1 MWRAQGRSS
10 PGNAGEAHAGHKS
23 GKVSGAGVLF
33 RLEMDATEAS
43 KLSEAAT
50 FVQRTC
56 AGPPPEIGLVLGS
69 GLGALADELG
79 DAQRLPYAS
88 IPHHPTSS
96 VPGHAGKLCL
106 GQLSGVR
113 VACMQGRV
121 HAYEGHALSR
131 VVFGVRLLAE
141 LGCQVVLLSN
151 AAGGI
156 AERLS
161 AGSLMRIDDHINLM
175 GDSPLRGPT
184 ARGPRFPD
192 MSRAY
197 DAELAEACRLAAVD
211 AGVRLEQ
218 GVYAGLLG
226 PSYETPAEI
235 RMLATLGA
243 DAVGMSTVPEVI
255 ALRQLGVRVGAVS
268 CITNLAAG
276 RSSEPLSHAEVEAT
290 ALRVKADFIHLF
302 TRWVARVAGLS

>member
-1 MWRAQGRSS
+1 
-10 PGNAGEAHAGHKS
+10 
-23 GKVSGAGVLF
+23 
-33 RLEMDATEAS
+33 MDATEAS
-43 KLSEAAT
+43 RLGEAAT
-50 FVQRTC
+50 FVQRESGG
-56 AGPPPEIGLVLGS
+56 GPPRLGLVLGS
-69 GLGALADELG
+69 GLGALADELIG
-79 DAQRLPYAS
+79 LQRLPYGS

-96 VPGHAGKLCL
+96 VQGHAGNLCL
-106 GQLSGVR
+106 GELAGVR

-141 LGCQVVLLSN
+141 LGCQAVLLSN

-156 AERLS
+156 AERLQ
-161 AGSLMRIDDHINLM
+161 AGDLMLIEDHLNLM
-175 GDSPLRGPT
+175 GDSPLKGPS

-192 MSRAY
+192 MSQAY
-197 DAELAEACRLAAVD
+197 DPELRRLCEQAAQQ
-211 AGVRLEQ
+211 AGVTLGR

-235 RMLATLGA
+235 RMLRTLGA

-255 ALRQLGVRVGAVS
+255 ALRQMGVRVAGVS

-290 ALRVKADFIHLF
+290 AQRVKADFIRLF
-302 TRWVARVAGLS
+302 KGWVGLVGGAA

>member
-1 MWRAQGRSS
+1 MGGLA
-10 PGNAGEAHAGHKS
+10 EALG
-23 GKVSGAGVLF
+23 GV
-33 RLEMDATEAS
+33 E
-43 KLSEAAT
+43 
-50 FVQRTC
+50 
-56 AGPPPEIGLVLGS
+56 
-69 GLGALADELG
+69 
-79 DAQRLPYAS
+79 RLPYAT

-96 VPGHAGKLCL
+96 VQGHAGNLCL
-106 GQLSGVR
+106 GELAGVR

-121 HAYEGHALSR
+121 HAYEGHPLSR
-131 VVFGVRLLAE
+131 VVFGARLLAE

-156 AERLS
+156 AERLH
-161 AGSLMRIDDHINLM
+161 AGSLMRIEDHLNLM
-175 GDSPLRGPT
+175 GDNPLRGPS

-192 MSRAY
+192 MSQAY
-197 DAELAEACRLAAVD
+197 DAELEQLCEQAARQ
-211 AGVRLEQ
+211 AGVALER

-235 RMLATLGA
+235 RMLKALGA

-290 ALRVKADFIHLF
+290 ALRVKSDFSSLF
-302 TRWVARVAGLS
+302 EGWVARIGGQA

>member
-1 MWRAQGRSS
+1 
-10 PGNAGEAHAGHKS
+10 
-23 GKVSGAGVLF
+23 
-33 RLEMDATEAS
+33 MDASEAS

-50 FVQRTC
+50 FVQRST
-56 AGPPPEIGLVLGS
+56 ADSKPRVGLVLGS
-69 GLGALADELG
+69 GLGALADELVG
-79 DAQRLPYAS
+79 LERVPYAG

-96 VPGHAGKLCL
+96 VAGHAGNLCL
-106 GQLSGVR
+106 GELGGVR

-121 HAYEGHALSR
+121 HAYEGHPLSR

-141 LGCQVVLLSN
+141 LGCEVVLLSN

-156 AERLS
+156 AERLQP
-161 AGSLMRIDDHINLM
+161 GSLMRIDDHLNLM
-175 GDSPLRGPT
+175 GDSPLRGPS

-192 MSRAY
+192 MSQAY
-197 DAELAEACRLAAVD
+197 DRELGQLCELSAKAA
-211 AGVRLEQ
+211 GITLER

-235 RMLATLGA
+235 RMLRTLGA

-276 RSSEPLSHAEVEAT
+276 LSTDLLSHTEVEAT
-290 ALRVKADFIHLF
+290 AARVKGDFIRLF
-302 TRWVARVAGLS
+302 EGWVERVGGQA

>member
-1 MWRAQGRSS
+1 
-10 PGNAGEAHAGHKS
+10 
-23 GKVSGAGVLF
+23 
-33 RLEMDATEAS
+33 MDANEAS

-50 FVQRTC
+50 FVQRNVTGG
-56 AGPPPEIGLVLGS
+56 APRVGLVLGS
-69 GLGALADELG
+69 GLGALADGLG
-79 DAQRLPYAS
+79 GLQRLAFS
-88 IPHHPTSS
+88 AIPHHPTSS
-96 VPGHAGKLCL
+96 VAGHAGNLCL
-106 GQLSGVR
+106 GELGGVR

-131 VVFGVRLLAE
+131 VVFGARLLAE
-141 LGCQVVLLSN
+141 LGCQTVLLSN

-156 AERLS
+156 AERLH

-175 GDSPLRGPT
+175 GDNPLRGPS

-192 MSRAY
+192 MSQAY
-197 DAELAEACRLAAVD
+197 DTELAQLCEQSARA
-211 AGVRLEQ
+211 AGVALER

-235 RMLATLGA
+235 RMLKTLGA

-255 ALRQLGVRVGAVS
+255 ALRQMGVRVGAVS

-276 RSSEPLSHAEVEAT
+276 RSAEPLSHAEVEAT
-290 ALRVKADFIHLF
+290 AARVKDDFIRLF
-302 TRWVARVAGLS
+302 EGWVARVGGLS

>member
-1 MWRAQGRSS
+1 
-10 PGNAGEAHAGHKS
+10 
-23 GKVSGAGVLF
+23 
-33 RLEMDATEAS
+33 MDASEAS

-50 FVQRTC
+50 FVQRNV
-56 AGPPPEIGLVLGS
+56 AGHTPRVGLVLGS
-69 GLGALADELG
+69 GLGALADELAG
-79 DAQRLPYAS
+79 VVRLPYQS

-96 VPGHAGKLCL
+96 VAGHAGNLCL
-106 GQLSGVR
+106 GELGGVP

-121 HAYEGHALSR
+121 HAYEGHPLAR
-131 VVFGVRLLAE
+131 VVFGARLLAE
-141 LGCQVVLLSN
+141 LGCQAVLLSN

-156 AERLS
+156 AERLR

-197 DAELAEACRLAAVD
+197 DPELGAACEAAARA
-211 AGVRLEQ
+211 AGVALER

-235 RMLATLGA
+235 RMLSTLGA

-255 ALRQLGVRVGAVS
+255 ALRQMGVRVAAVS

-276 RSSEPLSHAEVEAT
+276 RSAEPLSHAEVEAT
-290 ALRVKADFIHLF
+290 AARVKDDFIRLF
-302 TRWVARVAGLS
+302 KGWVARVGGQA

>member
-1 MWRAQGRSS
+1 MGQ
-10 PGNAGEAHAGHKS
+10 
-23 GKVSGAGVLF
+23 
-33 RLEMDATEAS
+33 MDESEAS
-43 KLSEAAT
+43 KLQEAAT
-50 FVQRTC
+50 FVQR
-56 AGPPPEIGLVLGS
+56 AGRAGAPLLGLVLGS

-79 DAQRLPYAS
+79 DLQRIPYAS
-88 IPHHPTSS
+88 IPHHPTST
-96 VPGHAGKLCL
+96 VAGHAGNLCL
-106 GQLSGVR
+106 GRLGGVQ

-121 HAYEGHALSR
+121 HAYEGHPLSR

-141 LGCQVVLLSN
+141 LGCRAVLLSN

-156 AERLS
+156 AEQLQ
-161 AGSLMRIDDHINLM
+161 AGDLMLIEDHLNLM
-175 GDSPLRGPT
+175 GDNPLRGAC

-197 DAELAEACRLAAVD
+197 DAELGRLCERAATD
-211 AGVRLEQ
+211 ASVALGR

-235 RMLATLGA
+235 RMLRTLGA

-255 ALRQLGVRVGAVS
+255 ALRQLGVRVAAVS

-276 RSSEPLSHAEVEAT
+276 RSTEPLSHAEVEAT
-290 ALRVKADFIHLF
+290 AQRVKADFIRLF
-302 TRWVARVAGLS
+302 KGWVTLVGSAVAPAGGEA

>member
-1 MWRAQGRSS
+1 
-10 PGNAGEAHAGHKS
+10 
-23 GKVSGAGVLF
+23 
-33 RLEMDATEAS
+33 MDANEAN

-50 FVQRTC
+50 YVQRST
-56 AGPPPEIGLVLGS
+56 AGPPPQVGLVLGS
-69 GLGALADELG
+69 GLGALADELSG
-79 DAQRLPYAS
+79 REAIPYGT

-96 VPGHAGKLCL
+96 VVGHAGNLCL
-106 GQLSGVR
+106 GELGGVR

-121 HAYEGHALSR
+121 HAYEGHPLSR
-131 VVFGVRLLAE
+131 VVFGARLLAE

-156 AERLS
+156 ADRLS
-161 AGSLMRIDDHINLM
+161 AGSLMRIDDHLNLM
-175 GDSPLRGPT
+175 GDNPLRGPS

-197 DAELAEACRLAAVD
+197 DAGLADACALAARD
-211 AGVRLEQ
+211 AGVTLEQ

-226 PSYETPAEI
+226 PTYETPAEI
-235 RMLATLGA
+235 RMLKTLGA

-255 ALRQLGVRVGAVS
+255 ALRQMGVRVGAVS

-276 RSSEPLSHAEVEAT
+276 RSPVPLSHAEVEAT
-290 ALRVKADFIHLF
+290 AHRVKADFIRLF
-302 TRWVARVAGLS
+302 TGWVTRVGAGA

>member
-1 MWRAQGRSS
+1 
-10 PGNAGEAHAGHKS
+10 
-23 GKVSGAGVLF
+23 
-33 RLEMDATEAS
+33 MDASEAS

-50 FVQRTC
+50 FVQRSTT
-56 AGPPPEIGLVLGS
+56 GNVPRVGLILGS
-69 GLGALADELG
+69 GLGALADGLG
-79 DAQRLPYAS
+79 GLERLAFS
-88 IPHHPTSS
+88 AIPHHPTSS
-96 VPGHAGKLCL
+96 VAGHAGNLCL
-106 GQLSGVR
+106 GELGGVR

-131 VVFGVRLLAE
+131 VVFGARLLAE
-141 LGCQVVLLSN
+141 LGCQTVLLSN

-156 AERLS
+156 ADRLH

-175 GDSPLRGPT
+175 GDNPLRGPS

-192 MSRAY
+192 MSQAY
-197 DAELAEACRLAAVD
+197 DAEIAQLCELSARA
-211 AGVRLEQ
+211 AGVTLER

-235 RMLATLGA
+235 RMLKTLGA

-255 ALRQLGVRVGAVS
+255 ALRQMGVRVGAVS

-276 RSSEPLSHAEVEAT
+276 RSPEPLSHAEVEAT
-290 ALRVKADFIHLF
+290 AARVKSEFIRLF
-302 TRWVARVAGLS
+302 EGWVARVGGVA

>member
-1 MWRAQGRSS
+1 
-10 PGNAGEAHAGHKS
+10 
-23 GKVSGAGVLF
+23 
-33 RLEMDATEAS
+33 MDASEAS
-43 KLSEAAT
+43 KLIEAAT
-50 FVQRTC
+50 FVQRSITG
-56 AGPPPEIGLVLGS
+56 AAPRVGLVLGS
-69 GLGALADELG
+69 GLGALG
-79 DAQRLPYAS
+79 DTLAGLERLPYAS

-96 VPGHAGKLCL
+96 VAGHAGNLCL
-106 GQLSGVR
+106 GELGGVP

-131 VVFGVRLLAE
+131 VVFGARLLAE
-141 LGCQVVLLSN
+141 LGCQIVLLSN

-156 AERLS
+156 AERLR
-161 AGSLMRIDDHINLM
+161 AGSLMRIDDHLNLM

-197 DAELAEACRLAAVD
+197 DAELGAECEAAARA
-211 AGVRLEQ
+211 AGVPLER

-255 ALRQLGVRVGAVS
+255 
-268 CITNLAAG
+268 
-276 RSSEPLSHAEVEAT
+276 
-290 ALRVKADFIHLF
+290 
-302 TRWVARVAGLS
+302 